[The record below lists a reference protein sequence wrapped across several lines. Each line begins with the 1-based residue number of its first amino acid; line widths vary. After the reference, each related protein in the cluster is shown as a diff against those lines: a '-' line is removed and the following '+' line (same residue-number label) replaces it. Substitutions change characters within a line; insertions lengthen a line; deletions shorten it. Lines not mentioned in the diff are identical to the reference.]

1 MLLIIILIVIVFFM
15 FIKRKESFTVEDKD
29 DMFKDRFI
37 SDRRRY
43 INQIDWYR
51 NAPNIDLE
59 REFTQYDNINPD
71 DIDWSKVDDYTYSK
85 LINNLQGKYD
95 SVKIKSINAI

>member
-1 MLLIIILIVIVFFM
+1 MLLIIIVIVIVFFM
-15 FIKRKESFTVEDKD
+15 FIKRKERFTVEED

-37 SDRRRY
+37 GNRKRY

-59 REFTQYDNINPD
+59 REFTRYDNISPD
-71 DIDWSKVDDYTYSK
+71 DVDWSKVDDYTYGK